1 MSRSEEERT
10 LAELEAD
17 IARTRA
23 QLGRDVEGISYQLSP
38 ERFKE
43 QAQSTLHEV
52 QEAVMDTVN
61 EMTDTV
67 VGKTREAGSSF
78 TDMVRHHPL
87 PTALIG
93 AGVVLLV
100 VGGGVSVR
108 RAHEDGDDYAG
119 YGGRYGYGDG
129 DYEGYVRPGYDNS
142 PSAQTG
148 HPSPS
153 YGAGRSFGTYDAYS
167 GYERGGYEGGA
178 YSSDRYSAGQYS
190 GSSAAGGSSYGAGY
204 ASSYGNSDDG
214 QGLGQQAGEGTRQA
228 KRQAKRA
235 GRSLADFIEE
245 QPLIAGLVT
254 VVLGALVGLSLP
266 GTRREDEILGGTRDH
281 LAEQAR
287 EVAERAKAVAQKTFE
302 EAKETAR
309 QEFHKVEG
317 EAKADGETLIE
328 QGKDAVKRVAE
339 DAKETAKNEANSQ
352 KPS

>member
-1 MSRSEEERT
+1 MSRSEDEQT

-78 TDMVRHHPL
+78 TDMVRRHPL

-108 RAHEDGDDYAG
+108 RSHEDEDDYAG
-119 YGGRYGYGDG
+119 YGGRYEYGEG

-148 HPSPS
+148 HTSS
-153 YGAGRSFGTYDAYS
+153 NYGSGRSFGTYDAYS
-167 GYERGGYEGGA
+167 GYEGSGYGGGGY
-178 YSSDRYSAGQYS
+178 SSGRYSAGQYS
-190 GSSAAGGSSYGAGY
+190 GGETRGSNYE
-204 ASSYGNSDDG
+204 DDG
-214 QGLGQQAGEGTRQA
+214 QGLGQRAGEGTQQA

-266 GTRREDEILGGTRDH
+266 GTRREDELLGSTRDQ

-328 QGKDAVKRVAE
+328 QGKDAVKKVAE
-339 DAKETAKNEANSQ
+339 DVKETAKNEANKQ

>member
-1 MSRSEEERT
+1 MSRDEHEQT
-10 LAELEAD
+10 LSELEAE

-43 QAQSTLHEV
+43 QAQTTLHEA

-67 VGKTREAGSSF
+67 VEKTREVGSSF
-78 TDMVRHHPL
+78 TDMVRRHPL

-108 RAHEDGDDYAG
+108 RAHDDDDEYAG
-119 YGGRYGYGDG
+119 YGGRYGYGEG
-129 DYEGYVRPGYDNS
+129 EYEGYVRPGYDND
-142 PSAQTG
+142 PSARTG
-148 HPSPS
+148 HTSPS
-153 YGAGRSFGTYDAYS
+153 YGAGRSFGSYDAYS
-167 GYERGGYEGGA
+167 GGYEAGGYGA
-178 YSSDRYSAGQYS
+178 SSGRYSAGQYS
-190 GSSAAGGSSYGAGY
+190 AGQYGEGAGAGSSSYGGGGSSADG
-204 ASSYGNSDDG
+204 G
-214 QGLGQQAGEGTRQA
+214 QGLGQRAGEGTRQA
-228 KRQAKRA
+228 KSQAKRA
-235 GRSLADFIEE
+235 GRNLADFIEE

-266 GTRREDEILGGTRDH
+266 GTRREDELLGSTRDH

-309 QEFHKVEG
+309 QEFHNVED
-317 EAKADGETLIE
+317 EAKADGESLLE
-328 QGKDAVKRVAE
+328 KGKDAVKKVAD
-339 DAKETAKNEANSQ
+339 DAKNTAKNEANKQ